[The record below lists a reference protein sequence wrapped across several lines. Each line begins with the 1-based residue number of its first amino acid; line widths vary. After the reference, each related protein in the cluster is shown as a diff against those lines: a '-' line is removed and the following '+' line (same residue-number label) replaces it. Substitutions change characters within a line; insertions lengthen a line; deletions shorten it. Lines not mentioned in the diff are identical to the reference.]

1 MDGNKRTA
9 YEAADVFLRQNG
21 YEIDVEGE
29 ELVGTMVG
37 VARGR
42 FALPD
47 IADWVRRNLRKV

>member
-9 YEAADVFLRQNG
+9 YEVADVFLRQNG

-29 ELVGTMVG
+29 ELVGTMVE

-42 FALPD
+42 FRLWD
-47 IADWVRRNLRKV
+47 IADWIRRNLRKV